1 MVKRI
6 AAYLTFVFVL
16 SLLCSLSADAQIFPL
31 KNYKKENVALKEDK
45 VRLEKELDS
54 LRNALEEHRRVI
66 DSLSSPLAQTP
77 TDQFDISIS
86 DSLLK
91 VWYVHQ
97 NEVHSVSYDMEVE
110 RFTSNVTDEEFVRRL
125 DAMNSFLPVSFNEVV
140 KNYCILYSEKIA
152 GRMGEMLGKLQYYWP
167 LIDEILAAHKL
178 PLELKTLV
186 VVESFLKPT
195 AVSPV
200 GATGL
205 WQFMY
210 RTARGYGM
218 RIDSWTDERMDPV
231 RSTECAAKYLA
242 DQYKMFGDWYLVLA
256 AYNCGA
262 GNVQKAIR
270 RCSGK
275 RDFWEIYNYLPKETR
290 GYVPAFIGAQYAIYY
305 YKEYGIKPEASVLSV
320 PIDTFVV
327 HRNLHFGQLEGVL
340 GVPSATVAEMNPQYL
355 HSVIPGNDYPCVLRL
370 PMEFTNSFIDN
381 QDSLY
386 VYQKDKFFDPV
397 AIKKIQEA
405 SPVASGS
412 GSGEKVIHK
421 VKSGEILGKIATRYG
436 VTVAQIKKWNALK
449 SDRISVGQKLT
460 IYRKR

>member
-1 MVKRI
+1 MMKRSVAI
-6 AAYLTFVFVL
+6 LFTICFLAP
-16 SLLCSLSADAQIFPL
+16 LCGVSASAQIFPL
-31 KNYKKENVALKEDK
+31 KNYKKENVTLKADK
-45 VRLEKELDS
+45 QKLEKELDS
-54 LRNALEEHRRVI
+54 LRNAILERDHII
-66 DSLSSPLAQTP
+66 DSLSSPLLAGP
-77 TDQFDISIS
+77 AEEFDITIS

-91 VWYVHQ
+91 VWYIHQ
-97 NEVHSVSYDMEVE
+97 NEVHSTTYDMEVE
-110 RFTSNVTDEEFVRRL
+110 RFTSNVTDEEFVRRFN
-125 DAMNSFLPVSFNEVV
+125 AMNSFLPMTFNEVV

-152 GRMGEMLGKLQYYWP
+152 GRMSTLLGKLQYYWP
-167 LIDEILAAHKL
+167 LFDEILSAYKL

-195 AVSPV
+195 AVSRV

-231 RSTECAAKYLA
+231 RSTECAAKYLSE
-242 DQYKMFGDWYLVLA
+242 QYKMFGDWYLVLA

-270 RCSGK
+270 RSGGK

-320 PIDTFVV
+320 PIDTFHV

-355 HSVIPGNDYPCVLRL
+355 HSIIPGDEYSCVLRL
-370 PMEFTNSFIDN
+370 PMEYTSAFIDN

-386 VYQKDKFFDPV
+386 VYRKDQFFDPV
-397 AIKKIQEA
+397 AITKIKET
-405 SPVASGS
+405 SPVPTGQ
-412 GSGEKVIHK
+412 GDKVIHK
-421 VKSGEILGKIATRYG
+421 VKSGEVLGKIASRYG
-436 VTVAQIKKWNALK
+436 VSVAQIKKWNGLK
-449 SDRISVGQKLT
+449 SDRISVGQKLV